1 MRTTVCVRHCQ
12 KAFAKNKRQQAL
24 LRWVGWCGVVWC
36 GGCEY
41 VRNSVC
47 SELAGWVEGTG
58 GGEEGEDEDEE
69 EEGLAEVVERSVFL
83 HPSDCRPERLE
94 WPCLCLDL
102 RRLAFALS

>member
-1 MRTTVCVRHCQ
+1 V
-12 KAFAKNKRQQAL
+12 A
-24 LRWVGWCGVVWC
+24 WCGV
-36 GGCEY
+36 CEY
-41 VRNSVC
+41 VRNFVC

-58 GGEEGEDEDEE
+58 GGEEEGEEEDEE